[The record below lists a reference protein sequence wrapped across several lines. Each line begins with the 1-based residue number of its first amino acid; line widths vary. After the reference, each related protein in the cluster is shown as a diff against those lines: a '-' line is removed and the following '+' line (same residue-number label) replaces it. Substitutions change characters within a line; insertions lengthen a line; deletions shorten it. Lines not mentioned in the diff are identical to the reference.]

1 MTRPSLPVAE
11 DLRVADLQTAVLLTS
26 LAEQHGNTLGPT
38 ATIALRHAARRLW
51 ELWNE
56 DGAGGDG
63 PLSVGATEENH
74 SPPSPAVEPD
84 PTTMF
89 Q

>member
-1 MTRPSLPVAE
+1 
-11 DLRVADLQTAVLLTS
+11 VADLQTVVLLTS

-63 PLSVGATEENH
+63 PLEL
-74 SPPSPAVEPD
+74 VERFTLITDRVEGVIEITAKGYPRSI
-84 PTTMF
+84 F
-89 Q
+89 GCNFILQ